1 MNKKF
6 LIVNDIPGAGKV
18 AGNINMP
25 ILSAAGFETAI
36 LPTLILTTE
45 TGTYDP
51 DKVLFHRLGEDFQK
65 MLDTWV
71 ELDINFQHFLTG
83 YFAHED
89 QVSSFRDYFVKVKE
103 SNPDAKLFVDP
114 IMADGGDFYPGF
126 NQNIAQAFENLIAHA
141 DFILPNTTEACLLTG
156 LPYKVDLN
164 RDELEEMCDIFLKWG
179 CKYACISGIR
189 FPDTYPEQIGFYIK
203 GQDLPGQWIYHK
215 YYEQTFQG
223 TGDVVFSSIVG
234 LYAQGYSIV
243 DAIEM
248 TGPFIEDVFEKTIA
262 LKRDNRFGLYF
273 EDSLGYFLKKGD

>member
-18 AGNINMP
+18 AGNINIP

-51 DKVLFHRLGEDFQK
+51 EKVLFHRLGEDFQK
-65 MLDTWV
+65 MLDIWV

-89 QVSSFRDYFVKVKE
+89 QVSSFRDYFVEVKK
-103 SNPDAKLFVDP
+103 SNPEAMLFVDP
-114 IMADGGDFYPGF
+114 IMADNGDFYPGF

-141 DFILPNTTEACLLTG
+141 EFILPNITEACLLTG
-156 LPYKVDLN
+156 HPYKEDLS
-164 RDELEEMCDIFLKWG
+164 RDELETMCDTFLEWG

-189 FPDTYPEQIGFYIK
+189 FHDTHPDKIGFYVK
-203 GQDLPGQWIYHK
+203 GHDLPGQWIYHK
-215 YYEQTFQG
+215 YFPETFQG
-223 TGDVVFSSIVG
+223 TGDVVFSSIAG
-234 LYAQGYSIV
+234 FYAQGYSIV

-248 TGPFIEDVFEKTIA
+248 TGPFIEEVIKKTVA
-262 LKRDNRFGLYF
+262 LERENRFGLYF
-273 EDSLGYFLKKGD
+273 EGSLWYFIEKGD